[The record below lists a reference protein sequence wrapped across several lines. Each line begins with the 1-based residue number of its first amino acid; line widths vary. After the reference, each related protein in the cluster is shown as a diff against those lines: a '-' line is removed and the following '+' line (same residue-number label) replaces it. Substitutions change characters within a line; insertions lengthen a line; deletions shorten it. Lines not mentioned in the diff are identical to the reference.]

1 MNNQDIGKRGEEI
14 ASDFLKEK
22 GYTIIETNFH
32 KLEGEIDIIAL
43 DEKGKEYIFVEVKT
57 RNNYKFGYP
66 EEAVTMSKVKKI
78 IRAAHYWLRKSK
90 NEDSYWRID
99 VIAINL
105 ENNTAEIKH
114 FKNITE
120 GF

>member
-1 MNNQDIGKRGEEI
+1 MNNQNIGKNGEEI
-14 ASDFLKEK
+14 ASNFLKEK
-22 GYTIIETNFH
+22 GFEIIETNFH
-32 KLEGEIDIIAL
+32 KLEGEIDIIAF
-43 DEKGKEYIFVEVKT
+43 DKKQKEYVFVEVKT

-66 EEAVTMSKVKKI
+66 EEAVTMNKVKKI
-78 IRAAHYWLRKSK
+78 IKTGHCWLEKEK
-90 NEDSYWRID
+90 KQESYWRID

-105 ENNTAEIKH
+105 ENNKTEIKH